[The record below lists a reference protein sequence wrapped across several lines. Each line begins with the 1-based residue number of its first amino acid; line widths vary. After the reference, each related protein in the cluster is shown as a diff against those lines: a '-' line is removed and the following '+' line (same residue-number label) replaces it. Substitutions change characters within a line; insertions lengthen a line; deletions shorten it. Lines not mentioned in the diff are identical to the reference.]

1 MRQKRDEDESTA
13 AVYICKCVVFCAS
26 ADLPGQLFV
35 HVYRCSAWVGV
46 CWENMLGLASGWKG
60 ERGASLRLPH
70 SATSTSIYMRPL
82 HTCLKRH
89 GGSPWTSLH
98 LSSST
103 PQGLPLHPLWIK
115 AVNHKRSVSEEYKS
129 ENSIL
134 LNTYVSSLSDWL
146 SFALYSLNYSCL
158 LTFEFFFHE
167 FEEIRPPVGD
177 NLLRFPG
184 IFAFTSSCGFSDW
197 TILLELL
204 PDALVPS

>member
-1 MRQKRDEDESTA
+1 MFS
-13 AVYICKCVVFCAS
+13 AS

-60 ERGASLRLPH
+60 GKRGASLRLPH
-70 SATSTSIYMRPL
+70 SATSTSIYMRLL
-82 HTCLKRH
+82 HTCPKRH

-103 PQGLPLHPLWIK
+103 LQGLPLHRLWIK

-158 LTFEFFFHE
+158 LTLDFIFFFMNLRRLDPLW
-167 FEEIRPPVGD
+167 EI
-177 NLLRFPG
+177 
-184 IFAFTSSCGFSDW
+184 ICFAFLGFLHSLHPVVSLIELSYWNCCLMHLFLPSSLYQAFCQLS
-197 TILLELL
+197 LE
-204 PDALVPS
+204 VV